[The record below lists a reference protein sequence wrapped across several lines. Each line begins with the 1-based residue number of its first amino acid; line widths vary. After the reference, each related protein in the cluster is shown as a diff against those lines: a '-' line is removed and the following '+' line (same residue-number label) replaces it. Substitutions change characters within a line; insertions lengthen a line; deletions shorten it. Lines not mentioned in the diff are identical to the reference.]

1 MSLSPTLDSRGRTED
16 KSLVARRRLLDRML
30 SNIQRSSEFMNGWS
44 DLQHTHE
51 LYRLVEHLRRVC
63 RTVSKKDPL
72 RQKLA
77 ERERELGNKMA
88 LLSKRTKLLLT
99 GLQVLEQ
106 RRLIEE
112 QLVAQKIAD
121 YSPLPEPEITPQASE
136 TDRYRRLPLLFLP
149 DNL

>member
-1 MSLSPTLDSRGRTED
+1 
-16 KSLVARRRLLDRML
+16 
-30 SNIQRSSEFMNGWS
+30 MNGWS